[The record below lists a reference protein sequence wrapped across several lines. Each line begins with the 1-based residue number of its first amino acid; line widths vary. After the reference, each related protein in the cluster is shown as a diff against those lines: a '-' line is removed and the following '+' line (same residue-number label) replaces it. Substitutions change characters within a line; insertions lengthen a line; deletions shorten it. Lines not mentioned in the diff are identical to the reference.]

1 VDRIEAAAAAIA
13 EARLGNKPLGILAEA
28 IRPRD
33 EADAYKVQDAVHRH
47 LLDEPRYGRRIGSK
61 IGCTTPVMQAYLG
74 IPNPCSAGV
83 FEGGVHQ
90 SDARIQFDDYR
101 RLGVE
106 CEIAV
111 RLGRDLAPSQAPFTA
126 GTVANAVA
134 AHMAAIEIVDD
145 RYADWRSM
153 DTATLI
159 ADDFFAAGC
168 VLGPPVTTKET
179 PAEMIGITVINDREA
194 GRGRG
199 SDVMGDPLNALAW
212 IANSFAARGVPLR
225 RDEIVLTGS
234 LVETKWLDRGDR
246 VTISVSCLG
255 AVELSVV

>member
-13 EARLGNKPLGILAEA
+13 DARLSGEA
-28 IRPRD
+28 LEVLSDAMRPRD
-33 EADAYKVQDAVHRH
+33 EADAYKVQDAVHRR
-47 LLDEPRYGRRIGSK
+47 LADETRYGRRIGSK
-61 IGCTTPVMQAYLG
+61 IGCTTAVMQAYLG

-83 FEGGVHQ
+83 FEGGVHK
-90 SDARIQFDDYR
+90 SGARLRFDDYR
-101 RLGVE
+101 RVGVE
-106 CEIAV
+106 CEIAI
-111 RLGRDLAPSQAPFTA
+111 RLGRDLTPAEAPFTA
-126 GTVANAVA
+126 DTIADAVA

-145 RYADWRSM
+145 RYADWRTT
-153 DTATLI
+153 DTPTLI

-168 VLGPPVTTKET
+168 VLGPPVTAAEA
-179 PAEMIGITVINDREA
+179 PAEMVGVTVINGREA

-225 RDEIVLTGS
+225 REEIVLTGS

-246 VTISVSCLG
+246 VTISVSGLG
-255 AVELSVV
+255 AVELLVV